1 MYFTDHIRLTSITS
15 EVSFLFCHQEVSD
28 HSAGSDEDSDVTITK
43 VISQV
48 RFHLCSTI
56 YEHFPVF
63 SWKLFCCVSSIKCVI
78 TDMPWIILF
87 KTQASFPLQKLFTE
101 ERNVDEDLSVTSSVQ
116 VVTGETPDV
125 CLITLCSFRV
135 ASYTCIVRRWTW
147 QKV

>member
-1 MYFTDHIRLTSITS
+1 MQLENNGLVTWPQKSVKITLPRGPGLAS
-15 EVSFLFCHQEVSD
+15 SH
-28 HSAGSDEDSDVTITK
+28 K

-78 TDMPWIILF
+78 TNMPWIILF

-135 ASYTCIVRRWTW
+135 ASCTCIVRRWTW